1 VYQGTGLPALTG
13 REQFVSTAPHPGPA
27 HEGSAINMTRLM
39 TRIRPLT
46 SPIHRV
52 HFSRRPTNRPVI
64 DMMATPPGADERLVS
79 RSELD
84 QLRRTLPNRIA

>member
-1 VYQGTGLPALTG
+1 
-13 REQFVSTAPHPGPA
+13 
-27 HEGSAINMTRLM
+27 MTRLM

-52 HFSRRPTNRPVI
+52 HFPRRQANRRVI
-64 DMMATPPGADERLVS
+64 DMMGMLPGADERLVS

-84 QLRRTLPNRIA
+84 QLRRTLPNRVA